1 MTSVRLWQNLN
12 VLFFQCALTA
22 QMVQKFKSSEP
33 DAGHVTRKI
42 GPLYFSEN
50 RASGVPPVFSLEN
63 TPSEIMFAHCR
74 PSLLPL
80 RSNEG

>member
-1 MTSVRLWQNLN
+1 MSSDQLRLRQNFN
-12 VLFFQCALTA
+12 ARPDWSR
-22 QMVQKFKSSEP
+22 FKSSEP
-33 DAGHVTRKI
+33 NAGHVTRKI